1 MVDAALRALVAE
13 DDPIVR
19 MLMVETL
26 EDGGYE
32 VLEASDG
39 VDAFRLMDEPDSVDF
54 IVTDYHMPGFSGVE
68 VAKRARE
75 RHPAIPVLFVSARVD
90 ILANAGAPHPFT
102 VLKKPFTMAEL
113 GAAVSRL
120 VEHSN

>member
-1 MVDAALRALVAE
+1 MAGSALKALVAE
-13 DDPIVR
+13 DDLVVR

-26 EDGGYE
+26 EDCGYD
-32 VLEASDG
+32 VLEASNG
-39 VDAFRLMDEPDSVDF
+39 LDAIRLMDEPDSIDF

-68 VAKRARE
+68 VARRARE

-90 ILANAGAPHPFT
+90 ILVNAGAPHPFT

-113 GAAVSRL
+113 GIAVNRL
-120 VEHSN
+120 VGHSI